1 MNVISLQNVSKKFVI
16 HHDRPRS
23 FQELLIKT
31 LGRNHNHSREE
42 FWVLR
47 DLTLEVE
54 QGEMLGIIGSN
65 GAGKSTLLKLIAGI
79 IQPTSGKITVKGRL
93 AALLELGAGFHPDLT
108 GRENIFLSG
117 SILGLTAREMRSRFD
132 DIVSFAELERFIDMP
147 LKYYSSGMQ
156 VRLGFSIA
164 TSLDPDILLI
174 DEVLAVG
181 DEAFQKKCLARIDE
195 FRRCGKTIL
204 FVSHNLEAIKQ
215 LCTRVL
221 WLETNQ
227 PAMEGPAIE
236 IAEKYRLYVW
246 EEEARKRDATPAARH
261 GAVERSDTKQDNK
274 DEPKTHWG
282 TGEIIVSDVRLVNR
296 AGLPVHFIQCGEP
309 LTIEIHYRVQR
320 PVSDVVFGIAIHRS
334 DGLWCYGTNTN
345 IDAVNPSPLADSGV
359 VYIDFP
365 RFGFITGEYTLDVAV
380 HSSDGHAYDYW
391 HPYCAFSVRSHIQD
405 VGVYRPVHQWRIGG
419 QKTGSAEE
427 DKAHV

>member
-1 MNVISLQNVSKKFVI
+1 MSVISLQGVSKKFII

-23 FQELLIKT
+23 FQELLIRT

-47 DLTLEVE
+47 DLNLEVE

-108 GRENIFLSG
+108 GRENIFLNG

-132 DIVSFAELERFIDMP
+132 DIVSFAELEKFIDMP

-181 DEAFQKKCLARIDE
+181 DEAFQKKCIARIDE

-227 PAMEGPAIE
+227 PAVEGPALE
-236 IAEKYRLYVW
+236 IAEEYRQYVW
-246 EEEARKRDATPAARH
+246 EEEERKRATASSAQQ
-261 GAVERSDTKQDNK
+261 VKVQDGK
-274 DEPKTHWG
+274 DKPQTHWG
-282 TGEIIVSDVRLVNR
+282 SGEVIVSDVRLINQE
-296 AGLPVHFIQCGEP
+296 GLPVHLIQCGEP
-309 LTIEIHYRVQR
+309 VTIEIHYRVQR
-320 PVSDVVFGIAIHRS
+320 PVADVVFGIAIYRS
-334 DGLWCYGTNTN
+334 DGLWCYGTNTDIEAIN
-345 IDAVNPSPLADSGV
+345 LGPLADNGV
-359 VYIDFP
+359 VCVDFP
-365 RFGFITGEYTLDVAV
+365 SLALITGEYTLDVAL
-380 HSSDGHAYDYW
+380 HDSNGHAYDYW

-405 VGVYRPVHQWRIGG
+405 VGVYRPAHQWRIGG
-419 QKTGSAEE
+419 AESKP
-427 DKAHV
+427 DRGG

>member
-1 MNVISLQNVSKKFVI
+1 MSVISLQGVSKKFVI

-23 FQELLIKT
+23 FQELLIRT

-79 IQPTSGKITVKGRL
+79 IQPTSGRITVKGRL

-132 DIVSFAELERFIDMP
+132 DIVSFAELEKFIDMP

-204 FVSHNLEAIKQ
+204 FVSHNLEVVKQ

-227 PAMEGPAIE
+227 PAVEGPAFD
-236 IAEKYRLYVW
+236 IAEQYRQYVW
-246 EEEARKRDATPAARH
+246 EEEARKRALVDSAQLVTAEH
-261 GAVERSDTKQDNK
+261 TSMNQDRQDK
-274 DEPKTHWG
+274 PQTHWG
-282 TGEIIVSDVRLVNR
+282 SGEVIVSDVRLLNQE
-296 AGLPVHFIQCGEP
+296 GLPVHLIQCGEP
-309 LTIEIHYRVQR
+309 LTIEIHYRMQR
-320 PVSDVVFGIAIHRS
+320 PVADAVFGIAIYRS

-345 IDAVNPSPLADSGV
+345 IEAINLGPLADSGV
-359 VYIDFP
+359 ICVDFP
-365 RFGFITGEYTLDVAV
+365 SLGLIAGEYTLDVAV
-380 HSSDGHAYDYW
+380 HDSSGRAYDYW

-405 VGVYRPVHQWRIGG
+405 VGVYRPAHQWRIGR
-419 QKTGSAEE
+419 QKASNTEE
-427 DKAHV
+427 DKARV